1 MEVNYI
7 IIIAAA
13 CILSFFVGLL
23 IGRATK
29 QSKIDGKLLIGT
41 VEDRDR
47 FEFIFT
53 TELEDLQNQKQ
64 LTMEIVKTQNLQ
76 TL

>member
-7 IIIAAA
+7 IIIVAA
-13 CILSFFVGLL
+13 CILSFFVGFL

-29 QSKIDGKLLIGT
+29 QAKIDGKLLIGT

>member
-1 MEVNYI
+1 MEVNWI
-7 IIIAAA
+7 VIIAAA
-13 CILSFFVGLL
+13 CILSFLVGFLL
-23 IGRATK
+23 GRVGKHA
-29 QSKIDGKLLIGT
+29 KIDGKLLIGT

>member
-1 MEVNYI
+1 MEVKWLV
-7 IIIAAA
+7 IIAAA
-13 CILSFFVGLL
+13 CILSFFVGFLV
-23 IGRATK
+23 GRAGK
-29 QSKIDGKLLIGT
+29 HKKFDGKLVIGT

-64 LTMEIVKTQNLQ
+64 LTMEIVKAQNLQ
-76 TL
+76 AL

>member
-1 MEVNYI
+1 MEVKWLV
-7 IIIAAA
+7 IIAAA
-13 CILSFFVGLL
+13 CILSFFVGFLV
-23 IGRATK
+23 GRAGKHTK
-29 QSKIDGKLLIGT
+29 FDGKLVIGT

-64 LTMEIVKTQNLQ
+64 LTMEIVKAQNLQ
-76 TL
+76 AL

>member
-1 MEVNYI
+1 MEVKWLVI
-7 IIIAAA
+7 ITAA
-13 CILSFFVGLL
+13 CFLSFFVGFL

-29 QSKIDGKLLIGT
+29 HMKVDGKLVIGT

-47 FEFIFT
+47 FEFIFE

-64 LTMEIVKTQNLQ
+64 LTMEIVKAQNLQ